1 MSAFLKSFNYAG
13 AGILFCL
20 RQRNFKIQVVCVLGC
35 VGLGIYLQVTRN
47 DFLMIGFV
55 CLLVLLLEMIN
66 TALEHLCNLYTT
78 EINPEIKIVK
88 DVAAGAV
95 LLASL
100 FSVIAG
106 ITIFTPYLILKFNL

>member
-1 MSAFLKSFNYAG
+1 MSAFLKSFIYAG
-13 AGILFCL
+13 AGIFFCL
-20 RQRNFKIQVVCVLGC
+20 QQRNFKIQIVCTLVC
-35 VGLGIYLQVTRN
+35 VGLCIYLQVTRN

-66 TALEHLCNLYTT
+66 TALEHLCNLYTR
-78 EINPEIKIVK
+78 EINPEIRIVK

-100 FSVIAG
+100 FSIIAG